1 MLPADASSQRSRPP
15 RSSELSHTH
24 AARLSYRLLIVPWLR
39 HKLRPIVAWANH
51 PRKPACTLLHSWMA
65 LKRRNCRH
73 DRPNRRLDFEQSPFK
88 LRLQRLVR
96 GESSQHSQVI
106 FLPHWTN
113 IIHSSW

>member
-1 MLPADASSQRSRPP
+1 
-15 RSSELSHTH
+15 
-24 AARLSYRLLIVPWLR
+24 
-39 HKLRPIVAWANH
+39 
-51 PRKPACTLLHSWMA
+51 MA

-113 IIHSSW
+113 IIHSS